1 MRYIES
7 FKAAWCDLGFP
18 TMCKM
23 HLLIEHLPEELA
35 RYGMGTALL
44 NKSAGKSL
52 HADFDKHYQGF
63 IVKDVEAIAYQ
74 KKLQAVDCT
83 TLTMFRNSSLSIL
96 FQFKF
101 DDC

>member
-1 MRYIES
+1 M
-7 FKAAWCDLGFP
+7 
-18 TMCKM
+18 
-23 HLLIEHLPEELA
+23 LIEYLLEEL
-35 RYGMGTALL
+35 L
-44 NKSAGKSL
+44 NESAGKSL

-63 IVKDVEAIAYQ
+63 IVKDVDAIAYQ
-74 KKLQAVDCT
+74 KKLLQAVDCT

>member
-1 MRYIES
+1 M
-7 FKAAWCDLGFP
+7 
-18 TMCKM
+18 
-23 HLLIEHLPEELA
+23 LIEYLPEELA

-44 NKSAGKSL
+44 NESAGESL

-63 IVKDVEAIAYQ
+63 IVKDVDAMAYQ

-83 TLTMFRNSSLSIL
+83 TLTMFKNSSSSIL
-96 FQFKF
+96 FQFEF